1 MMKKLL
7 IKSLLGLSLA
17 GAMTQANATGWPTV
31 DIASLTALFQQ
42 AQQAVEF
49 FNEEIKMFGNQLN
62 AGIQGVSYEVDT
74 MNNGFA
80 NSIVRNEQTQNSIYN
95 QKLAMQMQ
103 PSPDACASYSISDA
117 LNDAT
122 CSLLSSVSSRSALR
136 ASDLL
141 NRNTTLSAEASGEK
155 NASQIIEAA
164 RSLNADQLHSDADS
178 ADKDAVSPRVLR
190 ADLLMGSEGDT
201 FDKTNMKATSTF
213 NNIIVG
219 PGVIEAPSTKNAS
232 DQLAYVNNYLR
243 PNAIRALAASS
254 LDTIRSLRVGQNDN
268 PQKPSVMQLLQKF
281 ADSHF
286 GTPEGDQW
294 LKQIT
299 NTQKDASDFMSDSA
313 VLRSLT
319 QMQAYE
325 NYISVMSFQSQL
337 RQEMLQAAML
347 TLTNKQVYGE

>member
-7 IKSLLGLSLA
+7 VKSLLGLSLA
-17 GAMTQANATGWPTV
+17 GTMTQANATGWPTV

-80 NSIVRNEQTQNSIYN
+80 NSIIRNEQTQNSIYN

-122 CSLLSSVSSRSALR
+122 CSLLSSVSSRSAKR

-155 NASQIIEAA
+155 NARDIIEEA
-164 RSLNADQLHSDADS
+164 RSLNADQLHSDAEGN
-178 ADKDAVSPRVLR
+178 KDAISPRVLR
-190 ADLLMGSEGDT
+190 ADLLMGSQGDT
-201 FDKTNMKATSTF
+201 FDKDNMKATSTF

-268 PQKPSVMQLLQKF
+268 PKNPSVMQLLQKF

-299 NTQKDASDFMSDSA
+299 NTQKDAADFMSDSA

-337 RQEMLQAAML
+337 RQEMIQAAML